1 MSAPPAPAIHPP
13 YQMPLSHG
21 IELSTMSDMMS
32 LTPKEPEVEITL
44 WRLINTAILLVL
56 GIWKAAATYRGQSTA
71 PATLDWIVGVL
82 WALISYWVGI
92 IEQENPECAL
102 WLFERDSSHVL
113 RTSLWFLP
121 VSICIFSRGI

>member
-1 MSAPPAPAIHPP
+1 
-13 YQMPLSHG
+13 MPL
-21 IELSTMSDMMS
+21 
-32 LTPKEPEVEITL
+32 TPRAKEAEVKITL

-56 GIWKAAATYRGQSTA
+56 GIWKAATTYRGQSTA
-71 PATLDWIVGVL
+71 PTTLDWIVGVL

-92 IEQENPECAL
+92 IEQENPACAL

-121 VSICIFSRGI
+121 VSALILASTGDATVISLSVPNLPSQDCLP